1 MTSAI
6 PIPSA
11 PYLNI
16 PSADYLR
23 PEVIATYEHIEDFPY
38 PLQAMETVMV
48 YIDYAGNVT
57 HLNGPL
63 AGREGVRLHQNL
75 QGEHHLFF
83 EQVVTESAF
92 QFGATIERVNYLARR
107 INMRVFIGRPG
118 MNNITYRACEDR
130 WWSGQDEVRGG
141 WFGVFTRFSG
151 WRWIQVFPAKTVDTT
166 QKIDPVAY
174 DNNQAVWDINWLAP
188 VPYYSTPALMTE
200 PWLARKAGAPDK
212 DGFYHGT
219 LAIPN
224 TGDIGSYIEY
234 LLTDCEFGTVDDV
247 VLQDNIM
254 ERTQPIG
261 PIFKSDGQVTVD
273 TDPTRKTLVSEHDP
287 HDDEFY
293 KILRASGLLDFLL
306 SPTKALSGEALWL
319 RQYIRFLYQVPPKT
333 VAHLHVK
340 ARNPDAQIVAR
351 LSQRF
356 KRSR

>member
-16 PSADYLR
+16 PAADYLR
-23 PEVIATYEHIEDFPY
+23 PEVLATYEHIEDVPY

-48 YIDYAGNVT
+48 FISADGEVT
-57 HLNGPL
+57 HLNGPNT
-63 AGREGVRLHQNL
+63 GREGVRFHQNL

-83 EQVVTESAF
+83 EQVVTESAY
-92 QFGATIERVNYLARR
+92 QFGATIERVNYLARK

-141 WFGVFTRFSG
+141 WFGVFTRYSG
-151 WRWIQVFPAKTVDTT
+151 WRFIPVWPMKTVDTA
-166 QKIDPVAY
+166 QKQDPVAY
-174 DNNQAVWDINWLAP
+174 DNNQAIWDVNWICP
-188 VPYYSTPALMTE
+188 IPYYTIPAFMTD
-200 PWLARKAGAPDK
+200 PWLANKSGAPDS

-224 TGDIGSYIEY
+224 TGDISSYIEY
-234 LLTDCEFGTVDDV
+234 ILTDCAGKVFV
-247 VLQDNIM
+247 QDNIIDRWV
-254 ERTQPIG
+254 ELPEI
-261 PIFKSDGQVTVD
+261 IAADGQVLVD
-273 TDPTRKTLVSEHDP
+273 TDPTKKTLVSENDP
-287 HDDEFY
+287 HPDPLT
-293 KILRASGLLDFLL
+293 KVLRAAGLLNFLL
-306 SPTKALSGEALWL
+306 TPSQRAAEEALWL
-319 RQYIRFLYQVPPKT
+319 RGYCRFLYTCPPNS

-340 ARNPDAQIVAR
+340 CNNPNAHIVAK